1 MTEQGEYIRADEQ
14 PKKAKHESGT
24 TLGSHPELY
33 PYVMERINESSHRAK
48 LRQVIEK
55 KDWAIMMGAPDESSF
70 LAWLLQ
76 LTGAKKVLEF
86 GVFRGSTTLA
96 FVEALPA
103 DGKVV
108 GFDISDEFVADGRAA
123 WKAAGLDHKVDLR
136 IGDARKTAE
145 ELLAAPGEAESY
157 DLAFI
162 DADKTGYDVYY
173 ELSLKLLK
181 KGGVVAV
188 DNTLWGGHVLNPPDA
203 DSRSIA
209 ALNEKIK
216 RDPRVSATLL
226 PIADGLYLCRKL

>member
-1 MTEQGEYIRADEQ
+1 MAHT
-14 PKKAKHESGT
+14 AKHEVGT

-33 PYVMERINESSHRAK
+33 PYVMEHINESSGRWE
-48 LRQVIEK
+48 LRGIIEK
-55 KDWAIMMGAPDESSF
+55 KERAIMMGAPDEASF

-96 FVEALPA
+96 LVEALPE
-103 DGKVV
+103 DGRVV
-108 GFDISDEFVADGRAA
+108 GFDISEEYVADGRAA

-145 ELLAAPGEAESY
+145 ELLATPGEAESY

-162 DADKTGYDVYY
+162 DADKTGYDMYY

-181 KGGVVAV
+181 KGGIVAV
-188 DNTLWGGHVLNPPDA
+188 DNVLWHGDVLAPKDA
-203 DSRSIA
+203 DTQAIVD
-209 ALNEKIK
+209 LNAKIK
-216 RDPRVSATLL
+216 KDSRVSATML